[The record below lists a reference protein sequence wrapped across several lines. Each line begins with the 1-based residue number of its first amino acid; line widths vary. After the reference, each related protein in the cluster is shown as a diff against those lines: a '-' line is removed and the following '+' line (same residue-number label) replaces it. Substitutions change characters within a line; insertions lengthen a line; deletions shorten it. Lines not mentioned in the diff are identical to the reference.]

1 MPLLHVPFPSGNNA
15 TIRTLPNIVEE
26 QSNCIRDAIY
36 TSLYTQLNENAFNI
50 FLRNI
55 EFNTHQASG
64 CYIKIY
70 RKDENIR
77 YVMSVHSTQQNIHN
91 RLHFKIEYGELIF
104 NHSTRKTN
112 LIWKIIP
119 NSKIKFSVNDAYE
132 FSIVD
137 QGYINEP
144 KNNLHKIFIIS
155 FISALNICMDPT
167 SRQTLENIP
176 EVSEENNKNTIIAGG
191 NKKKKNNFK
200 KYSILELKNICRNNK
215 IKNYSKLNKDGL
227 ITLIK
232 KHKIYNR

>member
-1 MPLLHVPFPSGNNA
+1 M
-15 TIRTLPNIVEE
+15 
-26 QSNCIRDAIY
+26 
-36 TSLYTQLNENAFNI
+36 
-50 FLRNI
+50 
-55 EFNTHQASG
+55 
-64 CYIKIY
+64 
-70 RKDENIR
+70 
-77 YVMSVHSTQQNIHN
+77 
-91 RLHFKIEYGELIF
+91 IF

-137 QGYINEP
+137 QGYINDP
-144 KNNLHKIFIIS
+144 NNNLDKIFIIS

-176 EVSEENNKNTIIAGG
+176 EGSEENNKNVNINEKHNKNTIIAGG
-191 NKKKKNNFK
+191 NKKKKINFK

-227 ITLIK
+227 STLIK
-232 KHKIYNR
+232 KHKIYDR